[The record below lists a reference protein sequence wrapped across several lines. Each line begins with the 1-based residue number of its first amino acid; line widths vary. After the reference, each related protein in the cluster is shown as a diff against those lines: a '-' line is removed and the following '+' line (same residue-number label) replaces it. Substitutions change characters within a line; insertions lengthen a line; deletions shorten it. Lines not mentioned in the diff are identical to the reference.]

1 MIVADEAKKVSALP
15 RIPRLAGL
23 ARGRAPLRIEM
34 DPAKRLQTKGFGSMS
49 KLDVLI
55 LPGDGIGPEVTAE
68 GIKIL
73 QRACQLGGI
82 TLAIEEGAFGG
93 ASIDQYGEPITAA
106 VLDRARKA
114 DAVLLGACGGP
125 KWDNLPT
132 EKRPEKGL
140 LGLRAHMEVF
150 ANLRPAKLFPALAE
164 ASPLKAERANGFDFV
179 VVRELVGGLYFGK
192 PRFIQGE
199 KGARTGANTMT
210 YTEGEIAR
218 IGRVAFET
226 ARRRNKKLTSVDK
239 SNVLEVMAL
248 WREVMTALGKEYP
261 DVKLDHLYVDNCAM
275 QLILRP
281 TDFDVL
287 VTENMFG
294 DILSDLAAAAT
305 GSIGLL
311 PSAALGERCALYEPV
326 HGSAPDIA
334 GQGKANP
341 LAAILTIAML
351 LEHTA
356 KRSDLGKAID
366 DAVSAVLASGLRTGD
381 LARRGDPAVGTQ
393 AMGAAVLKEVEK
405 RLA

>member
-1 MIVADEAKKVSALP
+1 V
-15 RIPRLAGL
+15 
-23 ARGRAPLRIEM
+23 
-34 DPAKRLQTKGFGSMS
+34 S
-49 KLDVLI
+49 KLDVLV
-55 LPGDGIGPEVTAE
+55 LAGDGIGPEVTVQGLRVLE
-68 GIKIL
+68 L
-73 QRACQLGGI
+73 ACKRGGI
-82 TLAIEEGAFGG
+82 ALQLQQGLFGG
-93 ASIDQYGEPITAA
+93 ASIDQHGEPITTGT
-106 VLDRARKA
+106 LDQALQA

-125 KWDNLPT
+125 KWDALPT
-132 EKRPEKGL
+132 ERRPEKGL
-140 LGLRAHMEVF
+140 LALRAHMEVF
-150 ANLRPAKLFPALAE
+150 ANLRPAKLFAALAD
-164 ASPLKAERANGFDFV
+164 ASPLKAERAKGFDFV

-192 PRFIQGE
+192 PRYIEGEQGSRR
-199 KGARTGANTMT
+199 GVNTMT
-210 YTEGEIAR
+210 YTESEIRR

-239 SNVLEVMAL
+239 ANVLEVMAL

-311 PSAALGERCALYEPV
+311 PSAALGDKCALYEPV

-341 LAAILTIAML
+341 LAAIMTVAML

-356 KRSDLGKAID
+356 KRADLARAVN
-366 DAVSAVLASGLRTGD
+366 DAVEAVLAAGLRTAD
-381 LARRGDPAVGTQ
+381 LARAGERVSGTV
-393 AMGAAVLKEVEK
+393 AMGDAVLAEVQR
-405 RLA
+405 RLG

>member
-1 MIVADEAKKVSALP
+1 
-15 RIPRLAGL
+15 
-23 ARGRAPLRIEM
+23 
-34 DPAKRLQTKGFGSMS
+34 
-49 KLDVLI
+49 
-55 LPGDGIGPEVTAE
+55 
-68 GIKIL
+68 
-73 QRACQLGGI
+73 
-82 TLAIEEGAFGG
+82 
-93 ASIDQYGEPITAA
+93 

-125 KWDNLPT
+125 KWDALPT
-132 EKRPEKGL
+132 DRRPEKGL

-150 ANLRPAKLFPALAE
+150 ANLRPAKLFAALAE
-164 ASPLKAERANGFDFV
+164 ASPLKAQRAMAQGKPFDFV

-199 KGARTGANTMT
+199 PGSGARVGVNTMT
-210 YTEGEIAR
+210 YTEDEIRR

-248 WREVMTALGKEYP
+248 WRDVMTALGKEYP
-261 DVKLDHLYVDNCAM
+261 DVALDHLYVDNAAM

-281 TDFDVL
+281 TEFDVL

-305 GSIGLL
+305 GSLGLL
-311 PSAALGERCALYEPV
+311 PSAALGEKYALYEPV

-351 LEHTA
+351 LEHTG
-356 KRSDLGKAID
+356 RRIDLAGAVNGAVEDVLTAGLRTPDLARAGETAVGTTAMGK
-366 DAVSAVLASGLRTGD
+366 AVLAAL
-381 LARRGDPAVGTQ
+381 
-393 AMGAAVLKEVEK
+393 EK
-405 RLA
+405 RLG

>member
-1 MIVADEAKKVSALP
+1 
-15 RIPRLAGL
+15 
-23 ARGRAPLRIEM
+23 
-34 DPAKRLQTKGFGSMS
+34 MS
-49 KLDVLI
+49 KLDVLV
-55 LPGDGIGPEVTAE
+55 LPGDGIGPEVTTQ
-68 GIKIL
+68 GLSVLK
-73 QRACQLGGI
+73 RACELGGI
-82 TLAIEEGAFGG
+82 ALALEEGSFGG
-93 ASIDQYGEPITAA
+93 ASIDRHGEPITAP
-106 VLDRARKA
+106 VLDRARAA

-125 KWDNLPT
+125 KWDDLPT
-132 EKRPEKGL
+132 DRRPEKGL

-150 ANLRPAKLFPALAE
+150 ANLRPAKLFSALSE
-164 ASPLKAERANGFDFV
+164 ASPLKPERAIAGGKPFDFV

-192 PRFIQGE
+192 PRFIKGE
-199 KGARTGANTMT
+199 PGARVGANTMT
-210 YTEGEIAR
+210 YTEDEVRR

-226 ARRRNKKLTSVDK
+226 ARRRKKKLTSVDK

-261 DVKLDHLYVDNCAM
+261 DVALDHLYVDNAAM
-275 QLILRP
+275 QMILRP

-311 PSAALGERCALYEPV
+311 PSAALGEKCALYEPV

-351 LEHTA
+351 LEHSA
-356 KRSDLGKAID
+356 RRADLAA
-366 DAVSAVLASGLRTGD
+366 AVNGAVEDVLSAGLRTPD
-381 LARRGDPAVGTQ
+381 LARPGETPVGT
-393 AMGAAVLKEVEK
+393 AAVGAAVLA
-405 RLA
+405 RLEQRLG

>member
-1 MIVADEAKKVSALP
+1 
-15 RIPRLAGL
+15 
-23 ARGRAPLRIEM
+23 
-34 DPAKRLQTKGFGSMS
+34 
-49 KLDVLI
+49 
-55 LPGDGIGPEVTAE
+55 
-68 GIKIL
+68 
-73 QRACQLGGI
+73 
-82 TLAIEEGAFGG
+82 
-93 ASIDQYGEPITAA
+93 

-125 KWDNLPT
+125 KWDSLPT
-132 EKRPEKGL
+132 ERRPEKGL

-164 ASPLKAERANGFDFV
+164 ASPLKADRASSGGAGFDFV

-199 KGARTGANTMT
+199 KGARVGANTMT
-210 YTEGEIAR
+210 YTEAEIAR

-239 SNVLEVMAL
+239 ANVLEVMAL

-294 DILSDLAAAAT
+294 DILSDLASAAT

-356 KRSDLGKAID
+356 KRTDLSKAID
-366 DAVSAVLASGLRTGD
+366 DAVNAVLAAGLRTGD
-381 LARRGDPAVGTQ
+381 LARRGESAIGTH
-393 AMGAAVLKEVEK
+393 AMGAAVLKEMEK
-405 RLA
+405 RLG

>member
-1 MIVADEAKKVSALP
+1 
-15 RIPRLAGL
+15 
-23 ARGRAPLRIEM
+23 
-34 DPAKRLQTKGFGSMS
+34 MS
-49 KLDVLI
+49 KLDVLV
-55 LPGDGIGPEVTAE
+55 LAGDGIGPEVTVEAL
-68 GIKIL
+68 KVMR
-73 QRACQLGGI
+73 RACERGGI
-82 TLAIEEGAFGG
+82 ALQIEEGLFGG
-93 ASIDQYGEPITAA
+93 ASIDKHGEPITAA

-132 EKRPEKGL
+132 DRRPEKGL

-150 ANLRPAKLFPALAE
+150 ANLRPAKLFAALAE
-164 ASPLKAERANGFDFV
+164 ASPLKPERGITGGKPFDFV

-192 PRFIQGE
+192 PRFISGE
-199 KGARTGANTMT
+199 KGARTGANTLC
-210 YTEGEIAR
+210 YTEDEIRR

-248 WREVMTALGKEYP
+248 WREVMTELHKEYA
-261 DVKLDHLYVDNCAM
+261 DVQLDHLYVDNAAM

-311 PSAALGERCALYEPV
+311 PSAAIGEKCALYEPV

-341 LAAILTIAML
+341 LAAIMTIAML

-356 KRSDLGKAID
+356 KRSDLAGAINT
-366 DAVSAVLASGLRTGD
+366 AVEDVLGAGLRTGD
-381 LARRGDPAVGTQ
+381 LARPGQSAIGTR
-393 AMGAAVLKEVEK
+393 AMGDAVLAALDK
-405 RLA
+405 RLG